1 MKRVWMC
8 LGFVI
13 LLGVCPVQAD
23 VLEQVEQVTGA
34 GQLEQLIPPE
44 LSGQGVW
51 QGSQGDLW
59 GALLGFFQKCVSGL
73 LGPALGFFGSLT
85 VLLLTAA
92 VLERIKESLPAA
104 TGQPIFDFVVLV
116 SVASYVFGHTGAL
129 LEQVRAHV
137 GAVCDFMLS
146 LLPVTGAL
154 WVAGGTPAC
163 GSVQGAGLML
173 VLDVFMAVSDR
184 VLVPLVNVLF
194 GLCVAGA
201 LLGGIPRVVR
211 AVKKAFVTLCVF
223 FMTLTLTL
231 LGVQTSLAKSAD
243 SVALRSVKFAFSG
256 FVPVIGSLVG
266 ESTRTV
272 AAAVGFLKS
281 SVGVFGVGVVLFML
295 CRPLV
300 SIVLYKTALWAVSLL
315 AQLCSCTRLGGFLE
329 EVNELLGLLLA
340 LVLSVSV
347 YFILALCLFC
357 QTPAVSL

>member
-1 MKRVWMC
+1 MKKIWMFTLLLC
-8 LGFVI
+8 
-13 LLGVCPVQAD
+13 LLGACPVQAD
-23 VLEQVEQVTGA
+23 VLEQVQQATGT

-44 LSGQGVW
+44 LSGQGIW
-51 QGSQGDLW
+51 ESTQGDL
-59 GALLGFFQKCVSGL
+59 LGGVLSFFKSCLSGV
-73 LGPALGFFGSLT
+73 LGPALSFFGSLT

-92 VLERIKESLPAA
+92 VLERIKESLPVS
-104 TGQPIFDFVVLV
+104 TGQPIFDYVVLV
-116 SVASYVFGHTGAL
+116 SVASFVFGHTGAL

-154 WVAGGTPAC
+154 WIAGGTPAC

-201 LLGGIPRVVR
+201 LLGGVPRVVR
-211 AVKKAFVTLCVF
+211 GVKKAFVTLCVF

-243 SVALRSVKFAFSG
+243 SVALRSVKFVFSG

-281 SVGVFGVGVVLFML
+281 TVGVFGVGVLLFLL

-300 SIVLYKTALWAVSLL
+300 TIVLYKAALWAVSLL
-315 AQLCSCTRLGGFLE
+315 AQLCSCSRLGGFLE